1 MSVMPTFRRLKQ
13 EDLKFKDSLGQPEVS
28 KEKQQQQQKKP
39 IKNKKANR
47 KPTYLEMVKSRD
59 KIKSFCHGT

>member
-1 MSVMPTFRRLKQ
+1 MSIMPTFRRLKQ

-28 KEKQQQQQKKP
+28 KEKQQQQKKKP